1 MQKIQEKLQSQVA
14 FEGNENKG
22 LKTIIQSLQT
32 KLEKACADKDK
43 AQIEGDMYLQ
53 DLLKFKTNFAM
64 SLDQDTDNHA
74 QNKELKQ

>member
-43 AQIEGDMYLQ
+43 A
-53 DLLKFKTNFAM
+53 
-64 SLDQDTDNHA
+64 
-74 QNKELKQ
+74 